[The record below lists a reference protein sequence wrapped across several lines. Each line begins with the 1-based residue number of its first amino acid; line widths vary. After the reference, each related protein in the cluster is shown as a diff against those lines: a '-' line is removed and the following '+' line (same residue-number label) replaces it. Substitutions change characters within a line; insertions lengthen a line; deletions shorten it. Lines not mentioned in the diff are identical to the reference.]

1 MSKTKKY
8 LDIFW
13 TFFKIGLF
21 TFGGGYV
28 MLGIMQTTLV
38 DKKKWLTEDEMF
50 DLIAISE
57 STPGPFAINA
67 ATFIGYKRAKFIGS
81 FFATLGT
88 VIPSF
93 VIILIVSYF
102 LNAFESNLY
111 LQNFLKG
118 IQAGV
123 GVLIFR
129 ASGRLAK
136 KLEKNLFNILLF
148 FLGVIIALFT
158 NFSLIYLLL
167 ILVFFGIAFSFVQK
181 EKVFNKEHKLN
192 DEKEDHDDNN

>member
-67 ATFIGYKRAKFIGS
+67 ATFIGYKRANFIGS

-88 VIPSF
+88 VLPSF

-102 LNAFESNLY
+102 LNAFESNLR

-123 GVLIFR
+123 GVLIFS

-136 KLEKNLFNILLF
+136 KLEKSLFNILLF
-148 FLGVIIALFT
+148 FLGVIVALFT

-167 ILVFFGIAFSFVQK
+167 ILAFFGIASSFAQK
-181 EKVFNKEHKLN
+181 EKAFNKEPKLS
-192 DEKEDHDDNN
+192 DKEEDSHDNY

>member
-1 MSKTKKY
+1 MSKIKKY
-8 LDIFW
+8 LDVFW

-28 MLGIMQTTLV
+28 MLGIMQKTLV

-67 ATFIGYKRAKFIGS
+67 ATFIGYKRANFIGS

-88 VIPSF
+88 VLPSF
-93 VIILIVSYF
+93 IIIILVGYF
-102 LNAFESNLY
+102 LNAFETNLY

-123 GVLIFR
+123 GVLIFS
-129 ASGRLAK
+129 ASGRLANK
-136 KLEKNLFNILLF
+136 MEKSLFNILLF
-148 FLGVIIALFT
+148 FLGVIVSLFT

-167 ILVFFGIAFSFVQK
+167 ILAFFGIASSFVHKKK
-181 EKVFNKEHKLN
+181 EISKEPKIKDKEEHNN
-192 DEKEDHDDNN
+192 D